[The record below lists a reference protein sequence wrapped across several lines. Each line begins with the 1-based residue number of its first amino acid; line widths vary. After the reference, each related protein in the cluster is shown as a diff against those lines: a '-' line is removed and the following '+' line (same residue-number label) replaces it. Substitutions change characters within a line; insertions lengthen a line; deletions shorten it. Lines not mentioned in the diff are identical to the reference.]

1 MFTKILVGLDGSP
14 GSMRAMEVAAALA
27 REFGA
32 ALHTLSVIDRDPR
45 FAATVGEVDEEREA
59 AERYLQQV
67 QESARHVAAEHGV
80 AVETATVH
88 GHVAQTLAETTKSA
102 GYDLLVLGHS
112 GHSGVWGPFL
122 GTTTDKVS
130 RHASCS
136 VLIVR

>member
-14 GSMRAMEVAAALA
+14 GSFRAMEVAAALA
-27 REFGA
+27 REFRA
-32 ALHTLSVIDRDPR
+32 ALHALSVIERDPR

-59 AERYLQQV
+59 AEAYMGQV
-67 QESARHVAAEHGV
+67 QERARQIAAEHGV
-80 AVETATVH
+80 TVEATTVH
-88 GHVAQTLAETTKSA
+88 GHAAQNLAERTKSG

-112 GHSGVWGPFL
+112 GHSGVWGTFL

-130 RHASCS
+130 RHAACS